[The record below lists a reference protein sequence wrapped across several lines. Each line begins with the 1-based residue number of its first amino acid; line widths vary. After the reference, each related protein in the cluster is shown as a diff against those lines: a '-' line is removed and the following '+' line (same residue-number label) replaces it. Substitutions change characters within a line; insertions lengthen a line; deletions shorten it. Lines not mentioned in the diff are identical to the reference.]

1 MGKCFKGDSEGLTSR
16 QPSSHW
22 SHPVLVSLFLPS
34 LSLSSLSLLLSLSL
48 SLSLSSLSLPPLSL
62 SF

>member
-34 LSLSSLSLLLSLSL
+34 LSLILSLSL